1 MQHGS
6 APIKVGT
13 HTVYI
18 EDDTV
23 ILVQNGTYH
32 LEDARLT
39 HVSVERI
46 LYGLGRVFVM
56 VDQTNAGPTAPDARR
71 FLRDWNK
78 RHKASG
84 AVMFGG
90 SSMSI
95 AAASFALSVIRFLQ
109 ADALPV
115 AYMKNEEEARAW
127 IAQQR
132 DRLLAAKGRLAE
144 STQG

>member
-1 MQHGS
+1 MQHPS
-6 APIKVGT
+6 APINVGT

-39 HVSVERI
+39 HEHVERI

-56 VDQTNAGPTAPDARR
+56 VDQSNAGSNMPETRR

-90 SSMSI
+90 SGMSI
-95 AAASFALSVIRFLQ
+95 AAASLALSVIRFLH

-115 AYMKNEEEARAW
+115 AYVKNEAEARAW

-132 DRLLAAKGRLAE
+132 GRLLSNKGRLAE
-144 STQG
+144 LARS